1 MLIRL
6 RYWTALLVVGGIAF
20 GVSTYLHK
28 GSKRGASRSDS
39 AETDT
44 QRSNG
49 SVGTISEANDLEASQ
64 EAKNTLE
71 RNRSDDSVTWS
82 RVVGAGDSMSRLLAK
97 AGLDTEASNEVAQ
110 AIASEF
116 DLRHLKPGY
125 NLTLTMTKDG
135 LPEVAMLEIDNGT
148 RILATFGAEP
158 YVERLAPDL
167 DSVRRAGEATVKSS
181 IFAALDNAGI
191 PTRFATDLELIL
203 AETFDLRSALSG
215 GEHIRLMWREHR
227 SGDRVVGEPTIDFA
241 QFNLADRRYDI
252 LWPDDNS
259 RRTRIFQ
266 DGRLVKTFDQP
277 IRGARLSSSFGLRKH
292 PIHGNVR
299 MHSGVDF
306 AADHG
311 AVVVATQ
318 AGTIKFLGKR
328 SGYGHVV
335 ELDHGHNIQT
345 IYAHLSAVNEALE
358 IGQRVAAGSEIGRA
372 GSTGTSTA
380 PHLHYEIHVGGKPVS
395 PLADTRLL
403 GPGNGA
409 PSRADGLVRVDIM
422 QSELDRLLESS
433 G

>member
-20 GVSTYLHK
+20 GVWAHLHK
-28 GSKRGASRSDS
+28 DSEPGSS
-39 AETDT
+39 AVTDR
-44 QRSNG
+44 QRDNG
-49 SVGTISEANDLEASQ
+49 HGKVDVEDALEAPQ
-64 EAKNTLE
+64 TAGNAPLNKPEN
-71 RNRSDDSVTWS
+71 SVTWS
-82 RVVGAGDSMSRLLAK
+82 RVVGAGDSMSLLLAK
-97 AGLDTEASNEVAQ
+97 AGLDTDAITEVSR

-125 NLTLTMTKDG
+125 SLTLTMSEQGAPKA
-135 LPEVAMLEIDNGT
+135 AMLEIDNGF
-148 RILATFGAEP
+148 RILATFGAAP
-158 YVERLAPDL
+158 HVERLAPDL
-167 DSVRRAGEATVKSS
+167 DSIRRAGEATVKSS
-181 IFAALDNAGI
+181 IFAALDDAGI

-203 AETFDLRSALSG
+203 AETFDLRSALAG
-215 GEHIRLMWREHR
+215 GERIRLMWREHR

-241 QFNLADRRYDI
+241 QFDLADRRYEI
-252 LWPDDNS
+252 LWPDDKS

-266 DGRLVKTFDQP
+266 DGELVKTFDQP

-292 PIHGNVR
+292 PIHGYVR

-318 AGTIKFLGKR
+318 VGTIKFMGKR

-335 ELDHGHNIQT
+335 ELDHGNNIQT
-345 IYAHLSAVNEALE
+345 LYAHLSAVNEALQV
-358 IGQRVAAGSEIGRA
+358 GQRVAAGSEIGRA

-380 PHLHYEIHVGGKPVS
+380 PHLHYEIHVDGKPVS
-395 PLADTRLL
+395 PLADTRLR

-409 PSRADGLVRVDIM
+409 PRRADGLVSVDIM